1 MLRFVEAQQEDR
13 DAAEELA
20 TGRTVLAERHLAGAG
35 R

>member
-1 MLRFVEAQQEDR
+1 MDMLRFVEAQQEDR

-20 TGRTVLAERHLAGAG
+20 THRTAQPERHVAA